1 MAVTRNRRLL
11 TGSFGPSGKVNYT
24 LDDLENDDKF
34 QGVAERFLE
43 SVGEN
48 SDDIFEYLRDSDFNL
63 VSGMARAT
71 QSGKFTDQQKRDYAY
86 LRSMFDKADM
96 GSMKQYVELIKDGAV
111 DMVTDPFTIA
121 AALAAPFSGG
131 TSLAARQAL
140 ATTALQGSK
149 AIATNKIKDIGKDQI
164 RKATLGSAAIA
175 GSWTGLDNHFRQ
187 NTEINTGLRKLYS
200 NSETVGATALGAVT
214 GAIFGNLAQKNALYN
229 SKVGRLYSNDDYRRT
244 APAFFEIRKQI
255 DTGLAK
261 LGGSA
266 ASILNTMAEISP
278 TARRLGQTFVDDFEK
293 KLAGPRATR
302 RIDYSFAEDL
312 DNRRAGYIQG
322 LDAALDSVRKT
333 GNISPTDEIAVIRI
347 LRGAKPETKNN
358 KIFLYGKEISPE
370 VVGTAAR
377 LRKVFDSVYK
387 HADEANMAPEYVE
400 DWFARSWNREAIEA
414 DPEEFKRL
422 LTKQR
427 TKDGQKYK
435 IVEPNQVDDVV
446 TGMLNKQD
454 ELYASHSH
462 LLGQARTFKDLPD
475 NEFEKFLTN
484 DLVEVSTNYLLNAAR
499 AIEIKKNFL
508 SAGKPVKLTGKTAE
522 GNLILFK
529 QSLEDQFR
537 ARYVNKI
544 KEEVR
549 AAGGR
554 FTGNDEKKIVDLFNS
569 VTGNVSYYGD
579 TVQALYDGMK
589 LANSMAYLPLATLSS
604 VTEAIIPF
612 AKAKPSSAVKG
623 AFDGLTKGHKIFT
636 KEIGQILKDK
646 YKMSDDQLIREMNS
660 VWIGVDEAM
669 GDVTNRL
676 AGEGLQNEFTKRMAK
691 GFFRFNLLIPWTK
704 NVQLAAFST
713 GKDLIYDNL
722 TKLRNLVDD
731 GINVL
736 DDDALIRKAIAD
748 APDKG
753 RLKGIMDSISKT
765 GAKDN
770 LSRINHLKSEL
781 FELGIDVED
790 GLRWIGQGAK
800 QNDNFYRQVVR
811 GAGRFTNSVI
821 LQTGRERAKV
831 PTYMSN
837 PKWDILTQFLRYP
850 YVFSNTILKNFARD
864 AIQNPGVNAPR
875 VAAFGLMATNVA
887 LATNY
892 WRSSEAYQKQIDRE
906 GVTYRDV
913 VKALQRTGMAG
924 PIDMGIRWGEA
935 SRYGKN
941 PLVSAASLGGP
952 LIGDVVNMAIYDR
965 GLLETGARK
974 LPLYGSKNLIKR
986 YTGFDYDTIVQ
997 AAKRADEPIKEQRDR
1012 LVEAL
1017 SLPSRK
1023 TYYKGGNV
1031 SKDVTDVTDNPANRI
1046 DPLTGLP
1053 YSAQTALFTSE
1064 FEERQ
1069 PFNIGGLVART
1080 VSKVAQ
1086 QLTKSQKKNLVDG
1099 DYVYHFTSKANAEKI
1114 KKEGLNPLKTSNF
1127 VKAGTGERYQT
1138 SPAVYAFKNP
1148 ADAVAFAKKHYW
1160 QSDDFEKLALI
1171 KIRKGNYKWE
1181 PDQAP
1186 DIESLFGPEG
1196 LEKLNIKFDKREV
1209 RDFATD
1215 KILDTYDEYLPS
1227 IKFSGG
1233 VIKSRDI
1240 VGVKSMKDIQ
1250 KAFKDPAEFRGYSR
1264 HNENWPDVEG
1274 NPYGFAK
1281 IIDDMFENKSKIGSK
1296 ASTKTEAAYMGL
1308 TRDDIFEAT
1317 SFDEYY
1323 NNLGEQIPNAFIMRM
1338 PIKDYLKLTTK
1349 TDNKI
1354 DKIKKRVLE
1363 DDKFGKFNPAKVD
1376 DRAYPIHLK
1385 IDNRGKV
1392 LSHEGRHRAAL
1403 IEAEGGKTVPVV
1415 IELQQKPLEEFL
1427 DIPMSKIKKP
1437 RDLGIFS
1444 FTNQYDN
1451 NFRFSLTNKD
1461 IALVRRLNFKE
1472 DIENAVNI
1480 ANQPDRLKLAKGGLV
1495 GNTGYKEL
1503 SDKEAEQFKIKLK
1516 ANAFTPEEK
1525 DRVFG
1530 TLINTMDESLRPR
1543 QTDDAPRLEELKDA
1557 FMGAVERTFPI
1568 KQETVTETRPINLE
1582 PTIGTSKA
1590 TGEKLITE
1598 GINDVVQNETV
1609 KKFLKEIAY
1618 VESKFGKDKNTFRE
1632 KTKSV
1637 FQIDDIAFQELQ
1649 RRLNPDTDVGKS
1661 TREYNEYLKIN
1672 KGIDLTK
1679 VSFDDLN
1686 RPDIGAAASRAIL
1699 LSFPGAIPETRKG
1712 RAQYWKDNWN
1722 KSGAGTPEKYL
1733 KDLENVQFFD

>member
-11 TGSFGPSGKVNYT
+11 TGSFGPSGKVNYN

-63 VSGMARAT
+63 VSGMTRAT
-71 QSGKFTDQQKRDYAY
+71 QSGKFTDQQKKDYAY

-121 AALAAPFSGG
+121 AALAAPFTGG

-140 ATTALQGSK
+140 ASTALQGSK

-164 RKATLGSAAIA
+164 KKATLGSAAIA

-214 GAIFGNLAQKNALYN
+214 GAIFGNLAQKNSLYN
-229 SKVGRLYSNDDYRRT
+229 SRVGRLYSNDDYRRT
-244 APAFFEIRKQI
+244 APAFFEIRKGI

-261 LGGSA
+261 IGGSA
-266 ASILNTMAEISP
+266 ASILNTMAEVSP
-278 TARRLGQTFVDDFEK
+278 TARKLGQTFVDDFEK
-293 KLAGPRATR
+293 KLTGPRATR
-302 RIDYSFAEDL
+302 RIDYSFGEDL

-322 LDAALDSVRKT
+322 LDAALEPVRKT
-333 GNISPTDEIAVIRI
+333 GSVSPTDELNIIRI

-358 KIFLYGKEISPE
+358 KLFLNNKEISPE
-370 VVGTAAR
+370 VVDTAAR
-377 LRKVFDSVYK
+377 LRKVFDSVYR

-414 DPEEFKRL
+414 DPKEFQRL

-427 TKDGQKYK
+427 TKDGKKYK

-446 TGMLNKQD
+446 AGMLNKQD

-462 LLGQARTFKDLPD
+462 LLGQARTFKGLPD

-484 DLVEVSTNYLLNAAR
+484 DLVEVSSNYLLNAAR
-499 AIEIKKNFL
+499 SIEIKKNFL
-508 SAGKPVKLTGKTAE
+508 SAGKPVKISGKTAE
-522 GNLILFK
+522 GNLILYK

-537 ARYVNKI
+537 ERYVNKI
-544 KEEVR
+544 KEEIR
-549 AAGGR
+549 EAGGR

-604 VTEAIIPF
+604 VTEAIIPL

-623 AFDGLTKGHKIFT
+623 ALQGVQGGMSIFG
-636 KEIGQILKDK
+636 KEMGQILKDK
-646 YKMSDDQLIREMNS
+646 YKMSNNELIREMNS

-676 AGEGLQNEFTKRMAK
+676 AGEGLQNEFTKKMAK
-691 GFFRFNLLIPWTK
+691 RFFRFNLLIPWTK
-704 NVQLAAFST
+704 TVQLASFST

-736 DDDALIRKAIAD
+736 DDDALIRKAIAN
-748 APDKG
+748 APDKS

-864 AIQNPGVNAPR
+864 SIQNPGVNAPR

-892 WRSSEAYQKQIDRE
+892 WRSPESYQKQIDKE
-906 GVTYRDV
+906 GVSYRDV

-924 PIDMGIRWGEA
+924 PIDIGIRWGEA

-952 LIGDVVNMAIYDR
+952 VIGDVVNMAIYDR

-986 YTGFDYDTIVQ
+986 YTGFDYDTVVQ
-997 AAKRADEPIKEQRDR
+997 AAKKADEPIKEQRDR

-1023 TYYKGGNV
+1023 TYYKGGDV

-1127 VKAGTGERYQT
+1127 VKAGTGERYQA

-1160 QSDDFEKLALI
+1160 KIDDSKLALI
-1171 KIRKGNYKWE
+1171 KIKKSNYKWE

-1186 DIESLFGPEG
+1186 DIKSLFGPEG
-1196 LEKLNIKFDKREV
+1196 LEKLNIKYDKKEV
-1209 RDFATD
+1209 IDLATN
-1215 KILDTYDEYLPS
+1215 KILDTYDDYLPS
-1227 IKFSGG
+1227 VKFSGG
-1233 VIKSRDI
+1233 IIKSKDI
-1240 VGVKSMKDIQ
+1240 IGVKSFADIE
-1250 KAFKDPAEFRGYSR
+1250 KAFKDPTEFRGYSR
-1264 HNENWPDVEG
+1264 HNENWPNVEG

-1281 IIDDMFENKSKIGSK
+1281 IIADMFNERKG
-1296 ASTKTEAAYMGL
+1296 
-1308 TRDDIFEAT
+1308 F
-1317 SFDEYY
+1317 F
-1323 NNLGEQIPNAFIMRM
+1323 F
-1338 PIKDYLKLTTK
+1338 
-1349 TDNKI
+1349 
-1354 DKIKKRVLE
+1354 
-1363 DDKFGKFNPAKVD
+1363 
-1376 DRAYPIHLK
+1376 
-1385 IDNRGKV
+1385 
-1392 LSHEGRHRAAL
+1392 
-1403 IEAEGGKTVPVV
+1403 
-1415 IELQQKPLEEFL
+1415 
-1427 DIPMSKIKKP
+1427 
-1437 RDLGIFS
+1437 
-1444 FTNQYDN
+1444 
-1451 NFRFSLTNKD
+1451 
-1461 IALVRRLNFKE
+1461 
-1472 DIENAVNI
+1472 
-1480 ANQPDRLKLAKGGLV
+1480 GGLV

-1525 DRVFG
+1525 DKAFED
-1530 TLINTMDESLRPR
+1530 LINTMSESLKPR
-1543 QTDDAPRLEELKDA
+1543 RLGFSEGGKINILELIKANIREKEGLKLKAYKPIPTEKYYTIGYGRYNSNIKKGDVITQEQAEQYLNEDVNSRLKEVNRLIPNFNSYPPEVQVPLFSEYYRGSVRQSPKTVELLNQQKYEEAALE
-1557 FMGAVERTFPI
+1557 FLNNNEYRNAVELGKAGI
-1568 KQETVTETRPINLE
+1568 KKRMEETANAI
-1582 PTIGTSKA
+1582 
-1590 TGEKLITE
+1590 KLL
-1598 GINDVVQNETV
+1598 GQ
-1609 KKFLKEIAY
+1609 
-1618 VESKFGKDKNTFRE
+1618 
-1632 KTKSV
+1632 
-1637 FQIDDIAFQELQ
+1637 
-1649 RRLNPDTDVGKS
+1649 
-1661 TREYNEYLKIN
+1661 
-1672 KGIDLTK
+1672 
-1679 VSFDDLN
+1679 
-1686 RPDIGAAASRAIL
+1686 
-1699 LSFPGAIPETRKG
+1699 
-1712 RAQYWKDNWN
+1712 
-1722 KSGAGTPEKYL
+1722 
-1733 KDLENVQFFD
+1733 